1 MRKISFVNNQYYH
14 IYNRGVDKRRVFLR
28 QGEYIRFLLTI
39 KSLLKTGTARQ
50 NLIASEDSAFSK
62 KLSFISYCL
71 MPNHYHF
78 LLKQKEENG
87 ISDFMH
93 SLNTSYT
100 KYFNVDHKRTGRL
113 FEYTFKAVHVETD
126 EQLVH
131 LSRYIHL
138 NPLIGGLTKKLD
150 HYKWSSY
157 PDFIGKRNGTICKK
171 EVILDFFNNDKKK
184 YEQFV
189 LDNIDYAKTLKK
201 IQKLAAEE
209 IDISG

>member
-1 MRKISFVNNQYYH
+1 MRKISFVNNHYYH
-14 IYNRGVDKRRVFLR
+14 IYNRGVDKRRIFLR
-28 QGEYIRFLLTI
+28 EGEYIRFLFTI

-50 NLIASEDSAFSK
+50 GLTISKSSAFST
-62 KLSFISYCL
+62 KLSFVSYCL

-93 SLNTSYT
+93 RLNTSYT
-100 KYFNVDHKRTGRL
+100 KYFNISHKRTGRL
-113 FEYTFKAVHVETD
+113 FEYTFKAVGIETD
-126 EQLVH
+126 EQLIH

-138 NPLIGGLTKKLD
+138 NPFMGGLVKTLN

-157 PDFIGKRNGTICKK
+157 PDFIGKRNGTICEK
-171 EVILDFFNNDKKK
+171 EEILDSFKNNEKK

-189 LDNIDYAKTLKK
+189 LDNIDYAKSLKT
-201 IQKLAAEE
+201 IQKLVAEKT
-209 IDISG
+209 DI